1 MAKEKQSQGKKTEEK
16 KAEKGQERAKKR

>member
-16 KAEKGQERAKKR
+16 KAEKGQEKAKKR